1 GLAAGRVAPVETSV
15 VAMGAV
21 KRKSATAIVA
31 VALFEASV
39 FDCAMIDAVPG
50 ATPVTFPMA
59 STQATAVFVEYHCTE
74 PVSPTNWAAIR
85 TVRPTGMRQKA
96 GATLTPLPN
105 AAVVPTANSAD
116 PFFHGVVFD
125 CASKSAAPS

>member
-1 GLAAGRVAPVETSV
+1 GNATDPMGRPPAAKSTRMKSGVYVPLGPQLCACTVVVSGLAAGRVAPVETSV

-21 KRKSATAIVA
+21 KRKSATANVA

-59 STQATAVFVEYHCTE
+59 STQVTAVFVEYHCTE

-85 TVRPTGMRQKA
+85 TVRPT
-96 GATLTPLPN
+96 
-105 AAVVPTANSAD
+105 
-116 PFFHGVVFD
+116 
-125 CASKSAAPS
+125 